1 MEEGLAGKRALV
13 TGGTRGIGK
22 AAVDRLR
29 GAGAAVLACG
39 RSADGPW
46 AENPLFV
53 AADLAT
59 AERASMLAASA
70 LERLSGI
77 DILVDNL
84 GGPTAPGG
92 SFAALTDEFWQG
104 TLDANLFAA
113 VRLDRALLPAMLAQG
128 SGVILHVSSIQRR
141 MPLYEATLA
150 YAAAKAARTTYS
162 KGLANE
168 VSPRGVRVV
177 SVAPGFTETKAA
189 TALID
194 RLALAVGT
202 DAATARQA

>member
-1 MEEGLAGKRALV
+1 MEEGLADKRALV

-70 LERLSGI
+70 LERLGGI

-84 GGPTAPGG
+84 GGSTAPGG
-92 SFAALTDEFWQG
+92 GFAALTDEFWQG

-128 SGVILHVSSIQRR
+128 SGVILHVSSD
-141 MPLYEATLA
+141 P
-150 YAAAKAARTTYS
+150 
-162 KGLANE
+162 
-168 VSPRGVRVV
+168 
-177 SVAPGFTETKAA
+177 AP
-189 TALID
+189 
-194 RLALAVGT
+194 
-202 DAATARQA
+202 DAPV